1 MINFRRQIIEL
12 EELMKEEKLQCCPPV
27 VPAGQVSLDWAGTE
41 GRPIVI
47 VVPGLTGDSS
57 SAYVRRLVDQLVRA
71 NFHVA
76 CFNPRGRGGNILKSP
91 LLYSVGY
98 TEDLRRVVA
107 LVRGSFAASVPLFAV
122 GFSLGSNYLAKY
134 MGEEGAKCSLD
145 GGVCIA
151 CPIDCTL
158 MSYHLC
164 ASWIGKYLM
173 DPLLLG
179 FVQKAKEQLRP
190 MLSKHSQI
198 DLALVAQARN
208 MKEFDHYAI
217 APMFG
222 FSCAS
227 DYYRFSSAG
236 LYLSRIRRPTLFL
249 HAANDPIIP
258 GDKISLDN
266 FKSNPWLL
274 SAMTAEGGHSMDF
287 PSGLSLESW
296 SSEVACEFVA
306 ALI

>member
-1 MINFRRQIIEL
+1 M
-12 EELMKEEKLQCCPPV
+12 
-27 VPAGQVSLDWAGTE
+27 
-41 GRPIVI
+41 PIV
-47 VVPGLTGDSS
+47 
-57 SAYVRRLVDQLVRA
+57 
-71 NFHVA
+71 
-76 CFNPRGRGGNILKSP
+76 
-91 LLYSVGY
+91 
-98 TEDLRRVVA
+98 
-107 LVRGSFAASVPLFAV
+107 AV

-134 MGEEGAKCSLD
+134 MGEEGDSCPLNGA
-145 GGVCIA
+145 VCIA
-151 CPIDCTL
+151 CPIDCVL

-164 ASWIGKYLM
+164 SSWVGKYLM

-179 FVQKAKEQLRP
+179 FVQRAKDQLKP
-190 MLSKHSQI
+190 VLSQHSHI
-198 DLALVAQARN
+198 DLDLVDTARN

-249 HAANDPIIP
+249 HAKNDPIIP

-266 FKSNPWLL
+266 FKTNPCLI

-287 PSGLSLESW
+287 PSGFAMKPW
-296 SSEVACEFVA
+296 SAEVSCQFVT
-306 ALI
+306 ALTRP